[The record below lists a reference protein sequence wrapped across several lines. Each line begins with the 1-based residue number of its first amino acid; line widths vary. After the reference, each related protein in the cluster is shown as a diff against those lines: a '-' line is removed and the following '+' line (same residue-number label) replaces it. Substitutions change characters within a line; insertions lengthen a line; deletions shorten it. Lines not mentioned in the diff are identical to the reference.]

1 METQLGAY
9 KLCLKILLVNT
20 AVLPIS
26 TTYICMELNSP
37 SSACVIKTKVCLLLI
52 T

>member
-20 AVLPIS
+20 AVLSIS

-37 SSACVIKTKVCLLLI
+37 SSGCVVKMKVYLLLL